1 MEPKNEGDGGMMCEV
16 HVCTCAFNCVCF
28 DIEGIGV
35 SAGVKE
41 TSESGGC
48 SECCH
53 SVCMYKE
60 RKRVEQ

>member
-1 MEPKNEGDGGMMCEV
+1 MEPKNGGDGGMMCEV

-48 SECCH
+48 SEC
-53 SVCMYKE
+53 
-60 RKRVEQ
+60 